1 MLSKIFNKGQIV
13 IPARL
18 RRKYDLEIGSKI
30 NIIDEEDGIKIV
42 PAEEEIN
49 VEALAGIFKDYAKD
63 REVQSKDEITKITG
77 DYFVESTKDEIY

>member
-1 MLSKIFNKGQIV
+1 MQSKIFNKGQIV
-13 IPARL
+13 MPASL
-18 RRKYDLEIGSKI
+18 RKKYNLKVGSKI

>member
-18 RRKYDLEIGSKI
+18 RRKYNLEIGSKI
-30 NIIDEEDGIKIV
+30 NIIEAEDGVKIV
-42 PAEEEIN
+42 PAEGEIK

-63 REVQSKDEITKITG
+63 REVPTKDEITTITEG
-77 DYFVESTKDEIY
+77 YFVESTKDEIY